1 MPGVPLSPLAGA
13 GLSTWLWRPWGH
25 HSLGQ
30 VELPCGQVA
39 LHRPPAASPRLAT
52 AARLAGGSAAASQ
65 GVLSGWWHQRRR
77 LPQPAFP
84 LHRQPGC
91 GGHFGAGQEGA
102 TGGARQPGRGAPTG
116 GGGGGERAGHTWGWG
131 GRRGG
136 KTITDKRKK
145 ETVREEEE
153 RDRRTRDRQRER
165 ERHQHCEWVN
175 SRACGEERGAG
186 GLGAGEQRTTTVE
199 GAPPHRLG
207 QGRWGWGRAA
217 ASNSIPQDNEG

>member
-1 MPGVPLSPLAGA
+1 MSQGPRTAPLGAAAGMPGVPLSTLAGT
-13 GLSTWLWRPWGH
+13 GLSSGLWRPRGH

-52 AARLAGGSAAASQ
+52 AAWLAGGSAAASQ
-65 GVLSGWWHQRRR
+65 GVLSRWRHRCRL

-84 LHRQPGC
+84 LHRQPRR

-102 TGGARQPGRGAPTG
+102 TGGVHGAARPGEHRGWRWGREGRTHVGVGGGRG
-116 GGGGGERAGHTWGWG
+116 E
-131 GRRGG
+131 

-153 RDRRTRDRQRER
+153 RDRQTRQTERER
-165 ERHQHCEWVN
+165 ETSALQM
-175 SRACGEERGAG
+175 G
-186 GLGAGEQRTTTVE
+186 
-199 GAPPHRLG
+199 
-207 QGRWGWGRAA
+207 
-217 ASNSIPQDNEG
+217 